1 MQVLWCIFHCN
12 DKLYKADESTKE
24 GVKKK
29 ETVNLTSSESNI
41 LYITGYVL
49 CFSTKIEIKEFI

>member
-12 DKLYKADESTKE
+12 DKIYKADESTKE

-29 ETVNLTSSESNI
+29 ETINLTDQVKVTF
-41 LYITGYVL
+41 YI
-49 CFSTKIEIKEFI
+49 